1 VPLKY
6 FAFARVVIFV
16 VVCGANL
23 VNIVALITPQLVVRV
38 SVAGIFFAGTF
49 GCLRVAGTRALA
61 VDFLHEATEVGR
73 SAACAGTD
81 VAANRH
87 TEMAMT
93 RTFLMITPTR
103 LLLAVL
109 M

>member
-1 VPLKY
+1 LKY

-23 VNIVALITPQLVVRV
+23 VSIVALITPQLVVKVR
-38 SVAGIFFAGTF
+38 VAGIFFAGTL
-49 GCLRVAGTRALA
+49 GCLSVAGSRGLA

-73 SAACAGTD
+73 SAACAGTN

-87 TEMAMT
+87 SEMAIT
-93 RTFLMITPTR
+93 RLFFILTPTR

-109 M
+109 R